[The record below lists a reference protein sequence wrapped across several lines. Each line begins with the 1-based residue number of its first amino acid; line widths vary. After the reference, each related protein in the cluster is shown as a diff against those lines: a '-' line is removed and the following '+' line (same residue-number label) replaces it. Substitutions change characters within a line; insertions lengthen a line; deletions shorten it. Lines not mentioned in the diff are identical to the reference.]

1 MHIKRTNYCLKCRRR
16 KVKDLVKC
24 EWRKGQIWTE
34 MQVNKI
40 VDGAGKAAGPNQ
52 RWEKKIWAQGGG
64 GEGGGGGG
72 GGGIGWF
79 AN

>member
-1 MHIKRTNYCLKCRRR
+1 
-16 KVKDLVKC
+16 
-24 EWRKGQIWTE
+24 